1 MHSRTN
7 ARINVR
13 SLFST
18 ALFAAPLAV
27 VALAFASGCGGAS
40 PEGDPSPTVSSTGP
54 TGSASNDTASPGTSA
69 AAFEGT
75 FQATWSG
82 TALVNG
88 ESIPSDPLTG
98 TITVTASGDAGV
110 HMDWVVDGNQPSGSI
125 TFAVQGSAATATGIA
140 TGGVCWM
147 GVLPNGN
154 HQTTCAMTATAQI
167 DGTTLTQHQAGTI
180 DGVTPEN
187 VPYSGTYD
195 GTWVGTRT
203 P

>member
-1 MHSRTN
+1 MHSRIN
-7 ARINVR
+7 AR
-13 SLFST
+13 S
-18 ALFAAPLAV
+18 LFAAPFAV
-27 VALAFASGCGGAS
+27 VALAFASGGCGGAS
-40 PEGDPSPTVSSTGP
+40 PGGDPSPTASSTGS
-54 TGSASNDTASPGTSA
+54 TGSASSDTASAGSSA

-82 TALVNG
+82 TALVSG

-110 HMDWVVDGNQPSGSI
+110 RMDWGVDGSQPAGSI

-147 GVLPNGN
+147 GVLPNGS

-167 DGTTLTQHQAGTI
+167 DGTTLTQHQTGTI

-187 VPYSGTYD
+187 VAYSGTYD

>member
-1 MHSRTN
+1 MHSRSNLRT
-7 ARINVR
+7 
-13 SLFST
+13 
-18 ALFAAPLAV
+18 LFAAPFAI

-40 PEGDPSPTVSSTGP
+40 PEGDPSPSASSKGSTGSPSSDTSSTGS
-54 TGSASNDTASPGTSA
+54 SAS
-69 AAFEGT
+69 AFEGT

-98 TITVTASGDAGV
+98 TITVTAPGV
-110 HMDWVVDGNQPSGSI
+110 TGVRMDWVVDGNQPSGSI

-140 TGGVCWM
+140 TDGVCWM

-167 DGTTLTQHQAGTI
+167 DGNTLTQHQAGTI

>member
-1 MHSRTN
+1 MHSST
-7 ARINVR
+7 ITR
-13 SLFST
+13 SLFV
-18 ALFAAPLAV
+18 APFAV

-40 PEGDPSPTVSSTGP
+40 PVGGPSPTGSSTGAIGSP
-54 TGSASNDTASPGTSA
+54 SSDTSSTGSST

-82 TALVNG
+82 TALING

-98 TITVTASGDAGV
+98 TMTVTASGDAGV
-110 HMDWVVDGNQPSGSI
+110 RMDRVVDGNQPSGSI

-154 HQTTCAMTATAQI
+154 HQTTCAMMATAHI

-180 DGVTPEN
+180 TA
-187 VPYSGTYD
+187 
-195 GTWVGTRT
+195 
-203 P
+203 